1 LGSGRGHLPGSALP
15 RNRLPLPALLGALLD
30 VPGLTARRALLPEL
44 GALAGVTIDRVSA
57 TFEANQ
63 NIGLLIGPPLAG
75 LLVTW
80 LGPSN
85 VLWIDAASFALSAV
99 VIGAAGFRP
108 SALAAAT
115 LAQSVGMV
123 MLLLPVLREMDRPSD
138 EAM

>member
-15 RNRLPLPALLGALLD
+15 RNRL
-30 VPGLTARRALLPEL
+30 
-44 GALAGVTIDRVSA
+44 
-57 TFEANQ
+57 
-63 NIGLLIGPPLAG
+63 PLAG